1 MLSTISTPGAMFLA
15 HDTSFALSIHRQ
27 GKYLGIYL
35 GMYVHNWF
43 LIRSGPHYLEGYC
56 TLFNCCCVMRPHGL
70 LLLLQASS
78 SSIFLSC
85 APAYC
90 GTDRSGER
98 ILSHLWEHVSMF
110 PLLGIASAA
119 NHRNECFL
127 AYSISPLW
135 FITRRWVQL
144 TILIMC
150 LRLTFKTCHL
160 VRYGHVLRDG

>member
-1 MLSTISTPGAMFLA
+1 MLSTISTPGAMLLA
-15 HDTSFALSIHRQ
+15 YDTSFALSTRRQ
-27 GKYLGIYL
+27 GKYL
-35 GMYVHNWF
+35 GMYVHNWS

-119 NHRNECFL
+119 NHRNE
-127 AYSISPLW
+127 YSLRTVSRLYDSSHGVEYNSPFWSCACVWLLKPAIS
-135 FITRRWVQL
+135 
-144 TILIMC
+144 
-150 LRLTFKTCHL
+150 
-160 VRYGHVLRDG
+160 YGTGMFSVMGKIAL